1 MLASSWL
8 QDSMLG
14 TACSG
19 ISVARTDCGSHL
31 SLESQHG
38 DIQDVD
44 TGLYSCHS
52 SSSAHYEG
60 ENRQNMYFWQQ
71 RDSRGGESM
80 TAVQYSTIEESQ
92 AFQFFD
98 RNQTG
103 YIRVQYLEVA
113 VGGLAGIS
121 LLPGISEPG
130 TCEICV
136 AVELQWER
144 RPDLLGKATQR
155 MSDG

>member
-80 TAVQYSTIEESQ
+80 TASTSEDEAIGLEPSNSLTAIKPVIFGAAGSVLGSSGGRTSSQ
-92 AFQFFD
+92 AFHFYRASLNQELVKSASLWSYSGRDD
-98 RNQTG
+98 R
-103 YIRVQYLEVA
+103 IF
-113 VGGLAGIS
+113 
-121 LLPGISEPG
+121 
-130 TCEICV
+130 
-136 AVELQWER
+136 
-144 RPDLLGKATQR
+144 
-155 MSDG
+155 